1 MQGSLD
7 RLGVDC
13 IDLFY
18 QHRIDRTVPIEETWS
33 ELKARQPS
41 LQLASLLMQIP
52 RLNETGWAETWHGLY
67 SMPNHGQN
75 TYEGTEQRQGQTATT
90 IQATWEVVK

>member
-1 MQGSLD
+1 MRNLKRLWHVLQGMRIRGDREYVREAVQGSLD

-33 ELKARQPS
+33 ELKARQFSHSDFP
-41 LQLASLLMQIP
+41 LLKRSCQY
-52 RLNETGWAETWHGLY
+52 R
-67 SMPNHGQN
+67 
-75 TYEGTEQRQGQTATT
+75 
-90 IQATWEVVK
+90 